1 LRFFRFKSQFYLCV
15 FEEADWTTFYRTGVS
30 TGYEQGPIYE
40 VGPGSGSTNAC
51 TNYNQD
57 EDVVF
62 SIENAIGDSGAI
74 YYKTEYDPT
83 QGKDIAI
90 VAGLRTLGFADTG
103 NIVRSAG
110 GGAKPDNSK
119 RHPENAPLR
128 RPVTVGSTP
137 KRFISFR

>member
-1 LRFFRFKSQFYLCV
+1 V
-15 FEEADWTTFYRTGVS
+15 FEEADGTTFYKTGVA

-40 VGPGSGSTNAC
+40 VGPGSESTNAC

-83 QGKDIAI
+83 RGEDIAI
-90 VAGLRTLGFADTG
+90 VAGLRTLGFGDTG
-103 NIVRSAG
+103 NTVRSVGRGVKPETIQNDTGKTLRFG
-110 GGAKPDNSK
+110 G
-119 RHPENAPLR
+119 R
-128 RPVTVGSTP
+128 
-137 KRFISFR
+137 